1 MTKIDIKECEGGGGG
16 ATTGVTGVRSSKS
29 VSPARREAG
38 VAGGA
43 ASDNTAT
50 GAKTDNID
58 LTKNSD
64 KNREGVSNE
73 SGYFED
79 DEETS
84 SLQQEDSIEIIF
96 DKNASNNNTGQSS
109 EASGKII
116 YYYVSMNDLPLNRTH
131 SLSQQFNFCL
141 VLKSVRVIILILP
154 NITCE

>member
-16 ATTGVTGVRSSKS
+16 VTTGVTGVTGVRSSKS

-109 EASGKII
+109 EASGRII
-116 YYYVSMNDLPLNRTH
+116 YYLC
-131 SLSQQFNFCL
+131 FN
-141 VLKSVRVIILILP
+141 
-154 NITCE
+154 E